1 MLNDLATHFIV
12 ADDDERADELFRIM
26 IERYPAGRY
35 TERAYWRSGWW
46 AYRAGK
52 FAEAA
57 SLFDRGAAQFPRSDY
72 RPSWTYW
79 SGRAWDEAGN
89 TVLAND
95 RFTLTATD
103 YFNSYYGRLARKQ
116 LGGRHEER
124 GSPAV
129 HPQGSACRRLRRS
142 PPQRG
147 SGS

>member
-1 MLNDLATHFIV
+1 
-12 ADDDERADELFRIM
+12 M

-57 SLFDRGAAQFPRSDY
+57 NLFDRGAAQFPRSDY

-79 SGRAWDEAGN
+79 SGRAWEEAGN

-116 LGGRHEER
+116 LAAGKKSAVVPQFTRKDPLPPHTTFPTAGRV
-124 GSPAV
+124 GQLIAV
-129 HPQGSACRRLRRS
+129 GLNREA
-142 PPQRG
+142 
-147 SGS
+147 